1 MKELLLA
8 KTAGFCFGVK
18 RAIDSVSKA
27 LDEYDELYSI
37 GQIIHN
43 ERVVDDLSKKGLIV
57 LNDDE
62 ALTLTKKNIIIRSH
76 GIEKEKLI
84 ALQNNNNNIIDL
96 TCPFVKRIHNIV
108 SEASN
113 HYDAILVIGNNDHE
127 EVKGIVSYADIDIF
141 VINNENAVN
150 ALKIDQKSR
159 ILVVFQT
166 TFNIGYG
173 QKLVAI
179 LRNMFYNLTVSNTI
193 CNATEE
199 RQEETRKLAQVSD
212 SFLVIGSNSSSNTQ
226 KLYEIAKDNCQN
238 VYLVNGVNDLNNV
251 RIGKNDILGVSAG
264 ASVPDYLIQEITD
277 YARTNF

>member
-1 MKELLLA
+1 MKDLMIA

-18 RAIDSVSKA
+18 RAIDSVYDA
-27 LDEYDELYSI
+27 LDKYDELYSV

-43 ERVVDDLSKKGLIV
+43 ERVVDDLFKKGLKV
-57 LNDDE
+57 LTDTE
-62 ALTLTKKNIIIRSH
+62 ALSLQNKNIIIRSH
-76 GIEKEKLI
+76 GVEKEKLLI
-84 ALQNNNNNIIDL
+84 LKQNNNNIIDL
-96 TCPFVKRIHNIV
+96 TCPYVKKIQKIV
-108 SEASN
+108 ENRSN
-113 HYDAILVIGNNDHE
+113 NGDIVIVIGNKTHE
-127 EVKGIVSYADIDIF
+127 EVKGIVSYAKTDIYIVD
-141 VINNENAVN
+141 NEETIKG
-150 ALKIDQKSR
+150 LKISKNSS

-166 TFNIGYG
+166 TFNIVYG

-199 RQEETRKLAQVSD
+199 RQKETKELAEICD
-212 SFLVIGSNSSSNTQ
+212 SFLVIGSKSSSNTQ
-226 KLYEIAKDNCQN
+226 KLYEIAKKYCEN

>member
-62 ALTLTKKNIIIRSH
+62 ALTLIKKSIIIRSH

-113 HYDAILVIGNNDHE
+113 HYDVILVIGNNDHE

-166 TFNIGYG
+166 NFNIGYG
-173 QKLVAI
+173 KKLVVI

>member
-1 MKELLLA
+1 MKELLIA

-18 RAIDSVSKA
+18 RAIDCVEKA
-27 LDEYDELYSI
+27 LNDYDELYSI

-57 LNDDE
+57 LTDDE
-62 ALTLTKKNIIIRSH
+62 ALKLKSKNVIVRSH
-76 GIEKEKLI
+76 GIEKEKLSE
-84 ALQNNNNNIIDL
+84 LQKNSNNIIDL

-108 SEASN
+108 SDALSQ
-113 HYDAILVIGNNDHE
+113 YDVILVIGNKEHE
-127 EVKGIVSYADIDIF
+127 EIKGIVSYADVDIYIID
-141 VINNENAVN
+141 NENAIN
-150 ALKIDQKSR
+150 TLKIDQQSR

-199 RQEETRKLAQVSD
+199 RQEETKKLAKISD
-212 SFLVIGSNSSSNTQ
+212 FFLVIGSNSSSNTR
-226 KLYEIAKDNCQN
+226 KLYEIAKGNCHN

>member
-1 MKELLLA
+1 MKELLIV

-18 RAIDSVSKA
+18 RAIDSVYKA

-37 GQIIHN
+37 GQVIHN
-43 ERVVDDLSKKGLIV
+43 ERVVDDLSKKGLKV
-57 LNDDE
+57 LTDE
-62 ALTLTKKNIIIRSH
+62 KALSLQNKNIIIRSH
-76 GIEKEKLI
+76 GIEKQKLSTFK
-84 ALQNNNNNIIDL
+84 QNNNNIIDL
-96 TCPFVKRIHNIV
+96 TCPYVKKIQKIVEENSNKGNIV
-108 SEASN
+108 
-113 HYDAILVIGNNDHE
+113 IVIGNKDHE
-127 EVKGIVSYADIDIF
+127 EVQAIVSYAKNDIYVVDSEESIKS
-141 VINNENAVN
+141 
-150 ALKIDQKSR
+150 LKIAQNSS

-166 TFNIGYG
+166 TFNMAYG

-199 RQEETRKLAQVSD
+199 RQKETKELAEICD
-212 SFLVIGSNSSSNTQ
+212 SFLVIGSKSSSNTQ
-226 KLYEIAKDNCQN
+226 KLYEIAKKYCENA
-238 VYLVNGVNDLNNV
+238 YLVNGVNDLNNV

>member
-27 LDEYDELYSI
+27 LDEYYELYSI

>member
-108 SEASN
+108 SEASGK
-113 HYDAILVIGNNDHE
+113 YDAILVIGNKDHE

>member
-62 ALTLTKKNIIIRSH
+62 ALTLIKKSIIIRSH

-113 HYDAILVIGNNDHE
+113 HYDVILVIGNNDHE

>member
-8 KTAGFCFGVK
+8 KTAGYCFGVK

-62 ALTLTKKNIIIRSH
+62 ALTLTHKNIIIRSH

-84 ALQNNNNNIIDL
+84 TFKNNNNNIIDL

-108 SEASN
+108 IEASGK
-113 HYDAILVIGNNDHE
+113 YDAILVIGNKDHE

>member
-8 KTAGFCFGVK
+8 KTAGYCFGVK

-43 ERVVDDLSKKGLIV
+43 DRVVDDLSKKGLIV

-84 ALQNNNNNIIDL
+84 VLKNNNNNIIDL

-113 HYDAILVIGNNDHE
+113 HYDVILVIGNNDHE

-141 VINNENAVN
+141 VINNENAVK

>member
-8 KTAGFCFGVK
+8 KTAGYCFGVK

-43 ERVVDDLSKKGLIV
+43 ERVVADLSKKGLIV

-113 HYDAILVIGNNDHE
+113 HYDAILVIGNKDHE

-141 VINNENAVN
+141 VINDEDAINT
-150 ALKIDQKSR
+150 LKIDQKSR

-199 RQEETRKLAQVSD
+199 RQEETRKLALVSD

>member
-127 EVKGIVSYADIDIF
+127 EVKCIVSYADIDIF

>member
-27 LDEYDELYSI
+27 LDEYYELYSI

-173 QKLVAI
+173 QKLVAN